1 MMSRTDASGP
11 CYAISRFTHRRPC
24 RSHHP
29 RIWIIVATTG
39 GHLAEQDYV
48 LTPEMR
54 RPFEEDLVRCEPVV
68 VVKMVCTVR

>member
-29 RIWIIVATTG
+29 RIWIIVATMG
-39 GHLAEQDYV
+39 GHVAEQDRV
-48 LTPEMR
+48 LAPEMR
-54 RPFEEDLVRCEPVV
+54 RPFEETWYGASRLLS
-68 VVKMVCTVR
+68 